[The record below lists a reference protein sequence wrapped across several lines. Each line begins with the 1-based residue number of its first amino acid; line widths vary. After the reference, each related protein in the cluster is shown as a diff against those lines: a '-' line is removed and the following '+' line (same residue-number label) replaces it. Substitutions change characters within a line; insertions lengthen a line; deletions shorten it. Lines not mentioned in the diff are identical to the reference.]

1 MLNISEAGEP
11 QKLEFPLSDLKK
23 SSVET
28 FEVVSDVENV
38 PDFEFVSD
46 VEIVSDIEN
55 VSDEQAAIDCWNEFA
70 ERLEALEK
78 RADKPTFS
86 MEYSSSELNAVGK
99 EVSKLAEL
107 GRIYLRL
114 AYVKYLLAV
123 GLNVDDANFLA
134 DNVDC
139 VCRQNTYSKVAHAE
153 CALRYRHLL
162 AI

>member
-46 VEIVSDIEN
+46 VEN
-55 VSDEQAAIDCWNEFA
+55 VSDEQAAFDCWNEFA

-123 GLNVDDANFLA
+123 GLSVDDANFLA
-134 DNVDC
+134 DNVDFA
-139 VCRQNTYSKVAHAE
+139 CRQNIYEKVGHAE
-153 CALRYRHLL
+153 WTFKVRHLV

>member
-1 MLNISEAGEP
+1 MRSLTKAGEP
-11 QKLEFPLSDLKK
+11 QKLEQPLLDTEESP
-23 SSVET
+23 VET
-28 FEVVSDVENV
+28 FNVISD
-38 PDFEFVSD
+38 DLSKYWD
-46 VEIVSDIEN
+46 D
-55 VSDEQAAIDCWNEFA
+55 WA

-78 RADKPTFS
+78 RADKPTFP

-123 GLNVDDANFLA
+123 GLSVDDANFLA
-134 DNVDC
+134 DSLYASK
-139 VCRQNTYSKVAHAE
+139 QNIYEKVEHAE
-153 CALRYRHLL
+153 WAFRSRNLL